1 MANLPS
7 SKKRIRQTKRKTEI
21 NNHWRSKIESL
32 AKKLR
37 QLESGRN
44 IDETQEEL
52 EKQTQVV
59 LDKAA
64 QKGVIHKNKAARL
77 KSRWSK
83 RLKKLE

>member
-21 NNHWRSKIESL
+21 NNRWRSKIESL